1 MKRKSLISVAAILL
15 MLLLAACAP
24 QATPKASTVQ
34 VKMGEFYFKPET
46 IQLKAG
52 QQVKIELVNEG
63 KVEHEFM
70 IGREVKMHEGKPET
84 FEKDFFAG
92 IEVTHTEEEGK
103 FMNEPG
109 HGTEVEL
116 EEGGKAALT
125 FIVPADRKGEWEI
138 GCFVPGHYEAGMKG
152 KLVVE

>member
-1 MKRKSLISVAAILL
+1 MKQKLLVSIGTALL

-24 QATPKASTVQ
+24 QATPGAGAIQ

-52 QQVKIELVNEG
+52 QQVRIELVNEG

-70 IGREVKMHEGKPET
+70 VGREVEMHEGKAET
-84 FEKDFFAG
+84 FEKDFFEG
-92 IEVTHTEEEGK
+92 IEIAHTVEEGK
-103 FMNEPG
+103 LMKEPG

-116 EEGGKAALT
+116 ESGGKATLT
-125 FIVPADRKGEWEI
+125 FTVPADRKGEWEI